1 LCLQSLYGFEHLP
14 DLIRFRHAFI
24 ILNVD
29 TRITLPG
36 SFVNPMAAA
45 RLPGFA
51 KVIIADFAQ
60 VIKTDPFRVLAKA
73 GENLLT
79 YFINHD
85 LQENL
90 MTALGYQSTLEL
102 PYEAALEKVI
112 EALKAGGFGVLTN
125 IDVKETM
132 KKKLGAEFRKYTILG
147 ACNPPLAHKALSARP
162 DVGLLLP
169 CNVIVYEEGDKT
181 VVNIIDPLSM
191 TGFIQDPSLDQVADE
206 ASLRLRRVS
215 EAIQR

>member
-1 LCLQSLYGFEHLP
+1 
-14 DLIRFRHAFI
+14 
-24 ILNVD
+24 
-29 TRITLPG
+29 
-36 SFVNPMAAA
+36 
-45 RLPGFA
+45 
-51 KVIIADFAQ
+51 
-60 VIKTDPFRVLAKA
+60 
-73 GENLLT
+73 
-79 YFINHD
+79 
-85 LQENL
+85 
-90 MTALGYQSTLEL
+90 MTALGYQSTIEL

-112 EALKAGGFGVLTN
+112 EALKAAGFGVLTS

-132 KKKLGAEFRKYTILG
+132 KKKLGADFRKYTILG

-181 VVNIIDPLSM
+181 LVNIIDPLSM

-206 ASLRLRRVS
+206 ASLRLKRVS